1 MTCLVE
7 RRRRH
12 RQLAERLRADPT
24 VEAVDVLTPAVSL
37 SGRFETDVLAQTT
50 MHGGVESAVLRAII
64 DSDLT
69 LVAVT
74 DANSPD
80 YRRVIIR

>member
-12 RQLAERLRADPT
+12 RQLAERLRTNPT
-24 VEAVDVLTPAVSL
+24 VEAVDVLVPGVSP
-37 SGRFETDVLAQTT
+37 SGRFETDILAHTT
-50 MHGGVESAVLRAII
+50 MHGGIKSALLQAII
-64 DSDLT
+64 DADLT

-80 YRRVIIR
+80 YRRVIVR

>member
-12 RQLAERLRADPT
+12 RQLAKRLRAEPT
-24 VEAVDVLTPAVSL
+24 VEAVDVLRPAVSP
-37 SGRFETDVLAQTT
+37 SGCFESDILAQTT
-50 MHGGVESAVLRAII
+50 MYGGVESTVLQAII
-64 DSDLT
+64 DADLT
-69 LVAVT
+69 LVAAT

-80 YRRVIIR
+80 YRRVIVH

>member
-24 VEAVDVLTPAVSL
+24 VEAVDVLDPAVSP
-37 SGRFETDVLAQTT
+37 SGRFESDILAHTT
-50 MHGGVESAVLRAII
+50 VHGGIESAVLQAII
-64 DSDLT
+64 DAGLT
-69 LVAVT
+69 LVTVT

-80 YRRVIIR
+80 YRRIIVR

>member
-24 VEAVDVLTPAVSL
+24 VDAVDVLDPDVSS
-37 SGRFETDVLAQTT
+37 SGRFESDILAHTT
-50 MHGGVESAVLRAII
+50 MHGGVESAVLQAII
-64 DSDLT
+64 DADLT

-80 YRRVIIR
+80 YRRVIVR

>member
-24 VEAVDVLTPAVSL
+24 VEAVDVLTPAVSP
-37 SGRFETDVLAQTT
+37 SGRFESDVLAHTT
-50 MHGGVESAVLRAII
+50 MHGGVESAVLQAII
-64 DSDLT
+64 DADLT
-69 LVAVT
+69 LVTVT

-80 YRRVIIR
+80 YRRVIVR